1 MAEII
6 QNEGAKKGK
15 RRFKR
20 HSQFI
25 DMTPMVDLA
34 CLLLTFFMLTTIFVK
49 PKVMEIAIPNGVG
62 SNSIPGNRTINII
75 VDENNKVYWY
85 NGNAN
90 TKKGPL
96 PTLVASSFG
105 SNGIRKMLL
114 NRNRELFVKVDEI
127 NQLASGNNEKANENL
142 KKQVL
147 NLKRE
152 DNNGPI
158 VLIKASEKAT
168 YGNMVD
174 VIDEMTVC
182 NIARYAIVDLSPEEK
197 SMLETAKGR
206 QPGGTHNL

>member
-1 MAEII
+1 
-6 QNEGAKKGK
+6 
-15 RRFKR
+15 
-20 HSQFI
+20 
-25 DMTPMVDLA
+25 MVDLA

-49 PKVMEIAIPNGVG
+49 PKVMEIALPNGTG
-62 SNSIPGNRTINII
+62 SNPIPTARTINII

-90 TKKGPL
+90 KKKPL
-96 PTLVASSFG
+96 PALVPSSFG

-114 NRNRELFVKVDEI
+114 NRNRELFIKVDELS
-127 NQLASGNNEKANENL
+127 QLASGNNAKSNENL

-152 DNNGPI
+152 DSNGPI
-158 VLIKASEKAT
+158 VLIKASDKAT

-197 SMLETAKGR
+197 SMLETAKGTKL
-206 QPGGTHNL
+206 GGTLKL